1 MKKIIIGIVLIV
13 GIIAIVLFLPG
24 KEIQQMKYKYTADI
38 KGIGCL
44 RLGESFS
51 QVSAALD
58 SSYLKWQ
65 EVLDQEYIR
74 RTEMLKYAEP
84 NSIEIPELYNA
95 DYRKYLATVVISKE
109 LIAENVTL
117 YFWKDT
123 LQRIWFS
130 NNNHSTYD
138 IGKALIWKYGEGEGY
153 QSKTANRNEELH
165 LWGNDL
171 VVAKYESNITYK
183 IDSDGFPK
191 GVEKWFQEVDI
202 RINNTG
208 LDQRIVHYLRI
219 ADSLWTA
226 DTYRDL

>member
-1 MKKIIIGIVLIV
+1 MKKIIIGIILIV
-13 GIIAIVLFLPG
+13 SIIAIVLLQPE
-24 KEIQQMKYKYTADI
+24 KEIQQIKYKYTADI

-44 RLGESFS
+44 QLGESFS

-58 SSYLKWQ
+58 SSYLKRQ
-65 EVLDQEYIR
+65 KELVQKYIR

-84 NSIEIPELYNA
+84 NSIEIPERYNT
-95 DYRKYLATVVISKE
+95 DYRKYLATVIISEE
-109 LIAENVTL
+109 LIAENVIL
-117 YFWKDT
+117 YFWRDT

-130 NNNHSTYD
+130 NNNHSTRD

-171 VVAKYESNITYK
+171 CIAKYESNITYK
-183 IDSDGFPK
+183 IDNEGFLK
-191 GVEKWFQEVDI
+191 GVERWFQEVDI
-202 RINNTG
+202 RINNTE
-208 LDQRIVHYLRI
+208 LDQRIVNYLRI

-226 DTYRDL
+226 DTYSDL